1 MRRLRVRVNG
11 EWYVIEV
18 GDIHQSPVEVLIDD
32 ETYLVELEGGTSESF
47 RSNPPRVSSRQDR
60 DQGSLGLRGI
70 MQSNEKLVRCPLP
83 GKVLSVSVIKGQLLD
98 LGDEICILESMKM
111 EQTVRAG
118 HKGIVKSIK
127 IKKDQTVN
135 AGMPLI
141 ELQ

>member
-11 EWYVIEV
+11 EWYTVEV

-47 RSNPPRVSSRQDR
+47 RSNVSRGSRRERKQESR
-60 DQGSLGLRGI
+60 GLRGI
-70 MQSNEKLVRCPLP
+70 VQSNEKLVRCPLP
-83 GKVLSVSVIKGQLLD
+83 GKVLSVSVTKGQPID
-98 LGDEICILESMKM
+98 EGDEICVLESMKM
-111 EQTVRAG
+111 EQSVRAG
-118 HKGIVKSIK
+118 HRGIVKSIK
-127 IKKDQTVN
+127 IKKDQNVN